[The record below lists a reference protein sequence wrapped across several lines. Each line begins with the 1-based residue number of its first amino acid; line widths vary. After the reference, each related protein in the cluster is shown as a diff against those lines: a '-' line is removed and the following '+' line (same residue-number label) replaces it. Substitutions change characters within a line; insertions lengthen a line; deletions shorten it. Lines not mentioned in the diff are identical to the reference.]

1 MSDPFRRVTSFLTEL
16 KRRRVYRVGIVYA
29 AVAFVL
35 LQGVDLMADPLG
47 LPGVVMT
54 VLVVAALFG
63 FPLALVLAWAFEVT
77 PEGVRKTEG
86 RSVDRQAVDPEGETV
101 QSASPE
107 SRGAGGVAVLLG
119 AGVLLAG
126 AVGWWLLTPT
136 ADTAVD
142 VSGVRSVAV
151 LPLENFSGDPGEE
164 PFVSGMH
171 EELINQLSQV
181 GALLV
186 KSRTSV
192 MRYRTGDFPPLSDI
206 GRDLG
211 VDAILEGSV
220 YRVDDQVRITV
231 QLIHVPTDTH
241 LWSDSFVRDLRDVL
255 ALHSEVARAVAHEV
269 HAVLTPEES
278 RRLAST
284 REVDPGALEH
294 YVRGRYLWNQR
305 EEGPLREALAE
316 FQAALEI
323 DPAYAQAWA
332 GIADT
337 YVVPAGSGL
346 AGDGR
351 ARGIEAARRALTLDS
366 TLAEAHTSL
375 AYGLV
380 GEWAWQD
387 AERHFRRAIA
397 LNPSYATA
405 HQWYAELLAAQ
416 NRMDEAVASARRA
429 TVRDPLSPIIAWNLA
444 RILYFARR
452 PHEALEQLRRASDSD
467 ARDPMVGTLA
477 YISMGQPDSAWA
489 YLLDS
494 GVPPPPV
501 RSELERLRRAG
512 AGPVSAMGAVLREPA
527 ETGADAAGPASGSS
541 PPEALLQVI
550 DLWVAI
556 DEGRLD
562 HALDLLAEEI
572 GIRRIGAFVVD
583 FAADPFLDPI
593 RGDPRYRELL
603 REVGLAEYWPAAVG
617 AGGRPGLDSLSPS
630 PVRSGTS

>member
-1 MSDPFRRVTSFLTEL
+1 MSDPFPRLTSFLAEL
-16 KRRRVYRVGIVYA
+16 KRRRVYRVAVVYA
-29 AVAFVL
+29 AVAFIL

-54 VLVVAALFG
+54 VLVVATLFG

-77 PEGVRKTEG
+77 PEGVRKTEP
-86 RSVDRQAVDPEGETV
+86 RSVGHKDVDSEADTAQPVDPK
-101 QSASPE
+101 
-107 SRGAGGVAVLLG
+107 SRGVGGIAVLLG
-119 AGVLLAG
+119 VGVLVAG

-136 ADTAVD
+136 GDTVADF
-142 VSGVRSVAV
+142 SGIRSVAV
-151 LPLENFSGDPGEE
+151 LPLENFSGEPGEE

-186 KSRTSV
+186 TSRTSV
-192 MRYRTGDFPPLSDI
+192 MRYRGGNVPSLPDI
-206 GRDLG
+206 GRELG

-231 QLIHVPTDTH
+231 QLIHAPTDTH
-241 LWSDSFVRDLRDVL
+241 LWSDSFVRELRDVL

-284 REVDPGALEH
+284 REVDPRALEH
-294 YVRGRYLWNQR
+294 YVRGRYLWSQR
-305 EEGPLREALAE
+305 GEGTMREALAE

-323 DPAYAQAWA
+323 DSAYAQAWS

-346 AGDGR
+346 AEDGR

-387 AERHFRRAIA
+387 AERHFHRAIA

-444 RILYFARR
+444 RALYFARR

-467 ARDPMVGTLA
+467 HRDPMIGTLA
-477 YISMGQPDSAWA
+477 YVHMGQPDSAWA
-489 YLLDS
+489 HLLDS
-494 GVPPPPV
+494 SVPPPPV

-512 AGPVSAMGAVLREPA
+512 VGPVAAMGSVAREA
-527 ETGADAAGPASGSS
+527 LETAPDAAGPDAVQR
-541 PPEALLQVI
+541 PPEALLPVFN
-550 DLWVAI
+550 LWVAI

-562 HALDLLAEEI
+562 HALDRLAEAI
-572 GIRRIGAFVVD
+572 GTRGIGPFIVD
-583 FAADPFLDPI
+583 VAADPFLDPI

-603 REVGLAEYWPAAVG
+603 RETGLAEYWPA
-617 AGGRPGLDSLSPS
+617 D
-630 PVRSGTS
+630 VRSPGT